1 MNSLD
6 PYGRSALHLAVIA
19 GDLPATEAAIKAGDD
34 LDAHES
40 HSYTALHLAVED
52 GFVDIATALL
62 AAGADV
68 ESRTSIGVTP
78 LRLAAQR
85 WKKSPDG
92 TMIRLLKEYGASGQ
106 TRDDGG
112 YTVTDVAKNLFR
124 FPPELL
130 ELVRA

>member
-1 MNSLD
+1 MESPD
-6 PYGRSALHLAVIA
+6 HHGRSALHLAVIA

-40 HSYTALHLAVED
+40 RSYTALHFAVQD
-52 GFVDIATALL
+52 GFADIAAVLL
-62 AAGADV
+62 EAGADV
-68 ESRTSIGVTP
+68 ESRTSTGVTP

-92 TMIRLLKEYGASGQ
+92 TIIRLLKKYGASGQ
-106 TRDDGG
+106 TQDDGG
-112 YTVTDVAKNLFR
+112 HTVTDVAKNLFR

-130 ELVRA
+130 ELVSA